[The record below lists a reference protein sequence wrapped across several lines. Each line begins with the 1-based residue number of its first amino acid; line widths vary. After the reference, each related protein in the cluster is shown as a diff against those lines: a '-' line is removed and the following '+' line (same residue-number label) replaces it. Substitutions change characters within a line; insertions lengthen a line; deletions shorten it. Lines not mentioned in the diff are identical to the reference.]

1 MNLCFRVLQTQ
12 VATTAASSHNSKP
25 AVTQAEADRPGGG
38 GNNGGQYQI
47 SSSRSCPPGPWLPST
62 TSTAASSQLQLSQL
76 PASMTTSGGH
86 GELAHHNSGPP
97 LSSSYSMNQRLN
109 NQLSVDSSA
118 STGGWAHGTSWL
130 GPGNGTGPVASQS
143 ESLNRHGPV
152 APPQYS
158 ESNQYQEGFE

>member
-1 MNLCFRVLQTQ
+1 MNLYFRVLQTQ
-12 VATTAASSHNSKP
+12 VATTAASSHNLKP

-38 GNNGGQYQI
+38 SGGQYQI
-47 SSSRSCPPGPWLPST
+47 SSSRSCPPGPWLPSTT

-118 STGGWAHGTSWL
+118 STGGWAHGTSWH

-143 ESLNRHGPV
+143 ESVNRHG
-152 APPQYS
+152 PPQYS
-158 ESNQYQEGFE
+158 ESNQYQEGFA